1 MRTTVRI
8 DDDLLR
14 ELKAQARRTEVSL
27 TRLLNDVIRRGLAS
41 AASKPV
47 KRRRPYRERVYNMGT
62 PLIPLTKALAVAAAM
77 EDEEWIKKMSLG
89 K

>member
-14 ELKAQARRTEVSL
+14 ELKAQARRAEISL
-27 TRLLNDVIRRGLAS
+27 TRLLNEVIRRGLTS
-41 AASKPV
+41 AATGPV
-47 KRRRPYRERVYNMGT
+47 KQRRPYRERVFDMG
-62 PLIPLTKALAVAAAM
+62 PPQIPLTKALALAAAM
-77 EDEEWIKKMSLG
+77 EDEEWIKKMALG